1 MPKKFFR
8 PPEKV
13 VNEWPEIFED
23 MYMSTMPLYYTK
35 SMQIKF
41 DNGRIWQL
49 NIQELV
55 VEHGSDELSTKL
67 LKTFKEYQQ
76 DITGVDFE
84 IDIDKLKKDIKKS
97 IKKIL

>member
-67 LKTFKEYQQ
+67 LETFKEYQQ

>member
-13 VNEWPEIFED
+13 INEWPEIFED

-35 SMQIKF
+35 SIQIKF

-55 VEHGSDELSTKL
+55 IEHGSDDLSNKL
-67 LKTFKEYQQ
+67 LETFKEYQN
-76 DITGVDFE
+76 DITGVEFE

>member
-35 SMQIKF
+35 SIQIKF

-55 VEHGSDELSTKL
+55 VEHGSDALSNKL
-67 LKTFKEYQQ
+67 LETFKEYQQ